1 MRTDLSR
8 KQFVGGF
15 SVTARE
21 CFGKTG
27 RPIASAPFMVLDN
40 GGKK

>member
-1 MRTDLSR
+1 MRTGLSR

-27 RPIASAPFMVLDN
+27 RPIASAPFLVRDN
-40 GGKK
+40 GVMK